1 MSGSDQFEDWLGNS
15 ETADDQVTLGHVR
28 GMAAMLDREEPAPDI
43 GDPLPLTWH
52 WMFFMPKA
60 PQSQIGPDGH
70 PKRGGFLPPIP
81 LPRRMFAGAKTI
93 QHEPIRVGDTITRE
107 GEIIEIT
114 RKEGQSGPLVFV
126 RVQLRISSQRG
137 LAIEEENTIV
147 YRDEPK
153 TAPRPPPKA
162 ELGGLSWRE
171 TVTPDPVMLFR
182 YSALTFNG
190 HRIHYDHPYV
200 TKVEGYPGLV
210 VHGPLIATLLCELA
224 RRETGNR
231 AIAQFSFRAISP
243 LFDTAPFTI
252 AGGMNADENS
262 CRLVAANNHGGTA
275 MEAEIVFVD

>member
-1 MSGSDQFEDWLGNS
+1 MSNLGQFDDWLGHR
-15 ETADDQVTLGHVR
+15 ETAEDQVTLGHAY
-28 GMAAMLDREEPAPDI
+28 GMAALLDLEKPAPDI
-43 GDPLPLTWH
+43 GDPLPMAWH

-60 PQSQIGPDGH
+60 RQSQISPDGH
-70 PKRGGFLPPIP
+70 PERGGFLPPVQ

-93 QHEPIRVGDTITRE
+93 LHDPLRVGDSITRE
-107 GEIIEIT
+107 GKIIGISE
-114 RKEGQSGPLVFV
+114 KNGQSGPLVFV
-126 RVQLRISSQRG
+126 KVSFRITTPRG

-153 TAPRPPPKA
+153 TTPRPPPKA
-162 ELGGLSWRE
+162 DLGGTSWQE
-171 TVTPDPVMLFR
+171 TVNPDPVFLFR

-224 RRETGNR
+224 RRKTDNR
-231 AIAQFSFRAISP
+231 LVAQFSFRAISP

-252 AGGMNADENS
+252 AGYMNATESS
-262 CRLVAANNHGGTA
+262 CRLVAVNSDGGTA
-275 MEAEIVFVD
+275 MEAEMVFAE